1 MPRFLGGGC
10 ATALRRHRN
19 VSGHSSGRVPR
30 AFQSVVQSKSRIV
43 ISKQRPT
50 PARRNAKIAAQP
62 TSRFIHVRHP
72 PLAVAFRRPRGRR
85 ARGRAETEK
94 TTPRLTG
101 MSRPVRRMPDGMPA
115 GRFFSLLARLAP
127 A

>member
-19 VSGHSSGRVPR
+19 VSGHSSGRAPR

-62 TSRFIHVRHP
+62 THGSPMSAILRSPSISAA
-72 PLAVAFRRPRGRR
+72 LAAGAR
-85 ARGRAETEK
+85 AAGLK
-94 TTPRLTG
+94 LKKRLL
-101 MSRPVRRMPDGMPA
+101 D
-115 GRFFSLLARLAP
+115 
-127 A
+127 